1 MSENTRSKYT
11 CSECGVEFKS
21 LNSFQVHKTNFKPP
35 VEGGPSLCKIKAI
48 EKADKKKR
56 KHQEWLEKQNIRSKI
71 KSADPMQL
79 CNALE
84 QQETTNDLL
93 QKLTTQVGEQCK
105 KIEEQT
111 REMQHQNRKMEKLS
125 QQNDELKDMMRDIQ
139 KNPQLVLVCNQ
150 LYPLNTLK
158 ELDLGEARFE
168 PVRQILDK
176 ELPEYANLASKP
188 TATVHCK
195 AVKELNMVHPTA
207 VKDGEQIFYK
217 SDDIMI
223 KDTNHATTKAFIEA
237 IANSGYEYAK
247 KARKDLS
254 ATRESDV
261 DFKEQVLENASSNSI
276 PVITEIN

>member
-1 MSENTRSKYT
+1 MITNNTFEHLVHNIFVVIF
-11 CSECGVEFKS
+11 ECNVEFLNKAS
-21 LNSFQVHKTNFKPP
+21 LQVHTSKFKPL
-35 VEGGPSLCKIKAI
+35 VEGGPSLCKIKLQ
-48 EKADKKKR
+48 EKAEKKKR
-56 KHQEWLEKQNIRSKI
+56 KHEECNARSKI

-195 AVKELNMVHPTA
+195 AVKELNERFVLSTSKV
-207 VKDGEQIFYK
+207 VKKQESAKGDTVKMLIELHDGHQIDK
-217 SDDIMI
+217 
-223 KDTNHATTKAFIEA
+223 
-237 IANSGYEYAK
+237 
-247 KARKDLS
+247 
-254 ATRESDV
+254 
-261 DFKEQVLENASSNSI
+261 
-276 PVITEIN
+276 